1 MILDNIG
8 KWTITSAVHSV
19 RNHFFE
25 CEMEVGIFYIINEFR
40 QFYLSYQA

>member
-8 KWTITSAVHSV
+8 KMDGNKRCALCKKP
-19 RNHFFE
+19 FFE
-25 CEMEVGIFYIINEFR
+25 CEMEVGMFYIINEFR